1 MPPRTLTDNII
12 ANLKPKAAR
21 YAIPDPKLAG
31 HYVRVSPSGA
41 KSFVAVTRD
50 PNGKQVWHTIG
61 TTQLYKLEEAR
72 ERAHTAMRAIQG
84 GESREGP
91 ESFQTVAENWLK
103 RHVQQKGL
111 RSESEIRRV
120 LDKQIFPAWAD
131 REFTSIRRGDV
142 AKLLDDIEDNHG
154 PVAADSALAH
164 LSRIFNWYVARRED
178 YVSPVVKG
186 MRRTNPRERARD
198 RILSDDEIHTVWKA
212 AEANGTYG
220 ALVQLLL
227 LTGQRRAKVATIRWG
242 DISEDGIWTIPAEDR
257 ERGNAVE
264 LALPDSALA
273 IIKAQPRFAS
283 VPFVFAGRSGKHF
296 SGFSKAKESFDA
308 KLPEMKTWTLH
319 DLRRT
324 ARSLMSRAG
333 VFPHIA
339 ERVLG
344 HAISGVEG
352 IYDRHAY
359 MAEKAQALK
368 MLAGLIENILRG
380 DSDKKVHR
388 LRR

>member
-1 MPPRTLTDNII
+1 MAHHRHNSALQVGGSTRACPHCH
-12 ANLKPKAAR
+12 
-21 YAIPDPKLAG
+21 AG
-31 HYVRVSPSGA
+31 HSR
-41 KSFVAVTRD
+41 
-50 PNGKQVWHTIG
+50 W
-61 TTQLYKLEEAR
+61 
-72 ERAHTAMRAIQG
+72 
-84 GESREGP
+84 GEP